1 MRSVLINAALVII
14 FALTSESAL
23 SQTTEGNID
32 AKPPAAQQPS
42 SGSQE
47 TVIIQEESQPP
58 WFYYWPQ
65 ENLNPF
71 GMSSLGENSGGMG
84 SEAGSTLGTS
94 SRRPSNLEVNPPR
107 RNRQTN
113 DVIPSD
119 EELLVAPPVDAAPDE
134 TISNQ
139 FTGEIDS
146 NLSPSEGSGKI
157 YQWFDENGVLH
168 VTNELNS
175 VPIQYR
181 DEAGVSS
188 EEIEAGEYSN

>member
-1 MRSVLINAALVII
+1 MLRLLSLITAITTI
-14 FALTSESAL
+14 CFFMSGSAL
-23 SQTTEGNID
+23 SQTTEGNTGGN
-32 AKPPAAQQPS
+32 PPAAQPPS

-47 TVIIQEESQPP
+47 PVVIQEDSEPP
-58 WFYYWPQ
+58 WYYYWPQ

-84 SEAGSTLGTS
+84 SEAGSTLGTR

-119 EELLVAPPVDAAPDE
+119 EELLVAPPVNATHDE
-134 TISNQ
+134 TIGNQ

-146 NLSPSEGSGKI
+146 NLSPSEGSGEI
-157 YQWFDENGVLH
+157 YQWFDENGILH
-168 VTNELNS
+168 VTNELTS
-175 VPIQYR
+175 VPPQFR
-181 DEAGVSS
+181 DEAIEDS
-188 EEIEAGEYSN
+188 EETGK